1 MALIE
6 ASRGAARDLARNRS
20 AAALAARI
28 GARIGLVGLFSGTL
42 LLAALLLFSL
52 QPMFTKRV
60 LPILGGSPAVWSVAM
75 VVFQTLLL
83 AGYAYAHALTR
94 WLQPRAALATHVLV
108 LLAGF
113 VFLPVGIAKGFG
125 APPAEGEALWLIGLF
140 LASIGLPFFALSA
153 SAPLLQAWFA
163 RSGDARSADPYF
175 LYRASNVGSFAALLA
190 YPLLIEPLLGL
201 AAQARLWSL
210 GYAALSC
217 AVVACGLRL
226 RDNAPVATPSEAERA
241 VEAEPGRRLAWI
253 GLSAV
258 PSGLLVAAT
267 AHISTDVAA
276 IPLIWVVP
284 LALYLVSFILAFR
297 PVQSGSAK
305 TGLMLTGLQI
315 AGTVCAFAMVVLKQA
330 PFLLDLGL
338 TLGLLFV
345 NALIAH
351 RAVYALR
358 PSAARLTEFY
368 LCTSFGGMCGGIFA
382 ALVAPHLF
390 SGVYEYPLLLA
401 AALLCRP
408 GVTAGGLQAVVRE
421 ASRSAV
427 LLAGAVLAA
436 LIATV
441 ARGPQLGIEV
451 LMACL
456 VLALA
461 ADWRSPAR
469 AALVGLAV
477 GVGCFVLQAVVMAQG
492 GNHRSF
498 FGVHRVYASP
508 EGGFR
513 LLLHG
518 TTVHGAM
525 RLRDDEG
532 RAVTG
537 RPVPATYYAPGG
549 PLSDVFEISRRA
561 NGSIPT
567 VSVVGLGAGSLAC
580 HARDGEAWTFYE
592 IDPVVIRLA
601 QDAKT
606 FRFLSECAPD
616 ARIVQGDARLTLAD
630 RPEHARVLIV
640 DAFSSDAIPI
650 HLLTHEALAIDFA
663 HLDAQ
668 GLLAFHISNR
678 DFDLGPVLARLA
690 AERGL
695 TLLRRLDPPKQ
706 PSVGYAHS
714 PSDVVLMSRDPTV
727 IREAKAMGWRA
738 VSPDMSRR
746 PWSDD
751 YANAL
756 GAMLDRWRGARPPF
770 AP

>member
-1 MALIE
+1 MAFVE
-6 ASRGAARDLARNRS
+6 ASRGGPRGGS
-20 AAALAARI
+20 VSALAART
-28 GARIGLVGLFSGTL
+28 ASRIGLVGLFSATL

-75 VVFQTLLL
+75 VVFQALLL

-94 WLQPRAALATHVLV
+94 WLRPRAALATHVLV

-113 VFLPVGIAKGFG
+113 VFLPVAVAQGYG
-125 APPAEGEALWLIGLF
+125 APPAEGEALWLIGLMF
-140 LASIGLPFFALSA
+140 ASIGLPFFALSA

-175 LYRASNVGSFAALLA
+175 LYRASNAGSFAALLV
-190 YPLLIEPLLGL
+190 YPLLVEPLLGL
-201 AAQARLWSL
+201 DAQARLWSL
-210 GYAALSC
+210 GYAALTC

-226 RDNAPVATPSEAERA
+226 RDGAPAAAPSEAETVA
-241 VEAEPGRRLAWI
+241 EAGPGRRLAWI

-276 IPLIWVVP
+276 IPLLWVVP

-297 PVQSGSAK
+297 PARPGRSWAGPVLA
-305 TGLMLTGLQI
+305 GLQI
-315 AGTVCAFAMVVLKQA
+315 AGTGGAFAATLLKQT

-358 PSAARLTEFY
+358 PPVARLTEFY
-368 LCTSFGGMCGGIFA
+368 LCTSLGGMVGGIFA
-382 ALVAPHLF
+382 ALVAPRLF

-408 GVTAGGLQAVVRE
+408 GVTAGGLPALTRE

-427 LLAGAVLAA
+427 LLVGSILVAMLAMVSA
-436 LIATV
+436 
-441 ARGPQLGIEV
+441 GPQLGTG
-451 LMACL
+451 
-456 VLALA
+456 VLALGLALSFA
-461 ADWRSPAR
+461 AGWRSPAR
-469 AALVGLAV
+469 AALVGVSL
-477 GVGCFVLQAVVMAQG
+477 GIGCIVLQATVIAEG

-498 FGVHRVYASP
+498 FGVHRVNTSP
-508 EGGFR
+508 DGRFR
-513 LLLHG
+513 LLSHG
-518 TTVHGAM
+518 TTIHGAM
-525 RLRDDEG
+525 RLREEDG
-532 RAVTG
+532 TVSTG

-549 PLSDVFEISRRA
+549 PLSDVLAISRRV
-561 NGSIPT
+561 NGPLPA

-580 HARDGEAWTFYE
+580 HADAGERWTFYE

-601 QDAKT
+601 RDANT
-606 FRFLSECAPD
+606 FRFLSGCAPE
-616 ARIVQGDARLTLAD
+616 ARIVQGDARLTLAAQSGK
-630 RPEHARVLIV
+630 ARVLII
-640 DAFSSDAIPI
+640 DAFSSDSIPI
-650 HLLTHEALAIDFA
+650 HLLTREALAIDLA
-663 HLDAQ
+663 HLDAH

-678 DFDLGPVLARLA
+678 HFDLRHVLARLA
-690 AERGL
+690 AEQGL
-695 TLLRRLDPPKQ
+695 TLLRRHDPAK
-706 PSVGYAHS
+706 PSDGYARS
-714 PSDVVLMSRDPTV
+714 PSGVVLMTRDPSA
-727 IREAKAMGWRA
+727 IREAQALNWQIVA
-738 VSPDMSRR
+738 PDMARR

-751 YANAL
+751 YANPL
-756 GAMLDRWRGARPPF
+756 EAMRDRWRDPLPSAL
-770 AP
+770 

>member
-1 MALIE
+1 MAFVGT
-6 ASRGAARDLARNRS
+6 SREQEQDGSSIPPAV
-20 AAALAARI
+20 RI
-28 GARIGLVGLFSGTL
+28 AGRIGLVGLFSGTL
-42 LLAALLLFSL
+42 GLAAVLLFSL

-75 VVFQTLLL
+75 VVFQALLL

-94 WLQPRAALATHVLV
+94 WLRPQAALATHVLV
-108 LLAGF
+108 LLTGF
-113 VFLPVGIAKGFG
+113 LFLPVTLATGFK

-175 LYRASNVGSFAALLA
+175 LYRASNAGSFAALLA
-190 YPLLIEPLLGL
+190 YPLLMEPLLGL
-201 AAQARLWSL
+201 DAQSRLWSL
-210 GYAALSC
+210 GYGALTC

-226 RDNAPVATPSEAERA
+226 RNSAPVAASVESEPATDA
-241 VEAEPGRRLAWI
+241 KPGHRLAWI
-253 GLSAV
+253 ALSAV

-297 PVQSGSAK
+297 PERPGQVQAGR
-305 TGLMLTGLQI
+305 LLTGLQI
-315 AGTVCAFAMVVLKQA
+315 AGTVAALAVVVLKQT

-351 RAVYALR
+351 RAVYTLR
-358 PSAARLTEFY
+358 PPAARLTEFY

-382 ALVAPHLF
+382 ALVAPYLF

-408 GVTAGGLQAVVRE
+408 GVSAGGLP
-421 ASRSAV
+421 AV
-427 LLAGAVLAA
+427 LRQAGRAAFPLAGALLAA
-436 LIATV
+436 SLATV
-441 ARGPQLGIEV
+441 VRGPQSGIEV
-451 LMACL
+451 LMVCL
-456 VLALA
+456 ALALA

-469 AALVGLAV
+469 AALVGIALGIA
-477 GVGCFVLQAVVMAQG
+477 CLLLQAVVMAQG

-498 FGVHRVYASP
+498 FGVHRVHASP
-508 EGGFR
+508 DGRFR
-513 LLLHG
+513 LLVHG

-525 RLRDDEG
+525 RLRDADD

-537 RPVPATYYAPGG
+537 RPVPATYYAPGT
-549 PLSDVFEISRRA
+549 PLSDVFTISRRT
-561 NGSIPT
+561 NGLIPS

-580 HARDGEAWTFYE
+580 HAQDGETWTFYE
-592 IDPVVIRLA
+592 LDPVVIRLA
-601 QDAKT
+601 RDPNS
-606 FRFLSECAPD
+606 FRFLSECTPD
-616 ARIVQGDARLTLAD
+616 ARIVQGDARLTLSD
-630 RPEHARVLIV
+630 RAGQARVLIV

-650 HLLTHEALAIDFA
+650 HLLTREALAVDLA

-668 GLLAFHISNR
+668 GLVAFHISNR
-678 DFDLGPVLARLA
+678 DFNLRDVLARLA
-690 AERGL
+690 AERNL
-695 TLLRRLDPPKQ
+695 TLLQRRDPPKH
-706 PSVGYAHS
+706 PSAGYAHA
-714 PSDVVLMSRDPTV
+714 PSDVVLMSRDAAV
-727 IREAKAMGWRA
+727 IREAVSMGWSVVA
-738 VSPDMSRR
+738 PDMSRR

-756 GAMLDRWRGARPPF
+756 EAMRDRWR
-770 AP
+770 APLPATP

>member
-1 MALIE
+1 MAFIG
-6 ASRGAARDLARNRS
+6 ASRGAARGGPAS
-20 AAALAARI
+20 ALAARL
-28 GARIGLVGLFSGTL
+28 GFRIGLVGLFSGTL

-60 LPILGGSPAVWSVAM
+60 LPILGGTPAVWSVAM
-75 VVFQTLLL
+75 VVFQALLL

-108 LLAGF
+108 LLAGV
-113 VFLPVGIAKGFG
+113 VFLPVGMAKGFG

-175 LYRASNVGSFAALLA
+175 LYRASNIGSFAALLA

-201 AAQARLWSL
+201 DAQARLWSL
-210 GYAALSC
+210 GYAAMTC

-226 RDNAPVATPSEAERA
+226 RNAAPVAAP
-241 VEAEPGRRLAWI
+241 VEAELTVEASPRRRLAWI

-258 PSGLLVAAT
+258 PSALLVAAT

-297 PVQSGSAK
+297 PAQPGPDR
-305 TGLMLTGLQI
+305 TGRLLSGLQI
-315 AGTVCAFAMVVLKQA
+315 AGTGCAFAVVVFKQT

-345 NALIAH
+345 NALMAH

-358 PSAARLTEFY
+358 PPAARLTEFY

-408 GVTAGGLQAVVRE
+408 GVTAGGLPAVLRE
-421 ASRSAV
+421 ARRSAV
-427 LLAGAVLAA
+427 PLIGAFLAA
-436 LIATV
+436 LLALV

-451 LMACL
+451 LMVCL
-456 VLALA
+456 VLTLA

-469 AALVGLAV
+469 ASLVGIAIGVACLA
-477 GVGCFVLQAVVMAQG
+477 LQAAVMAEG

-498 FGVHRVYASP
+498 FGVHRVYTSP
-508 EGGFR
+508 DGQFR
-513 LLLHG
+513 LLVHG
-518 TTVHGAM
+518 TTIHGAM

-532 RAVTG
+532 RASTG
-537 RPVPATYYAPGG
+537 RPVPATYFAPGG
-549 PLSDVFEISRRA
+549 PLSDVFEISRRV
-561 NGSIPT
+561 NGAIPA

-580 HARDGEAWTFYE
+580 HARAGEAWTFYE

-601 QDAKT
+601 QDANT
-606 FRFLSECAPD
+606 FHFLSECAPD
-616 ARIVQGDARLTLAD
+616 ARVVQGDARLTLSG
-630 RPEHARVLIV
+630 RTEQARVLVV

-650 HLLTHEALAIDFA
+650 HLLTREALAIDFA

-678 DFDLGPVLARLA
+678 DFSLSHVLARLA
-690 AERGL
+690 AERDL
-695 TLLRRLDPPKQ
+695 TLLQRLDPPRQ
-706 PSVGYAHS
+706 PSVGFAHS
-714 PSDVVLMSRDPTV
+714 PSEVVLMSRDPAV
-727 IREAKAMGWRA
+727 VREAKAMGWRA
-738 VSPDMSRR
+738 VTPDLSRR

-756 GAMLDRWRGARPPF
+756 EAMRDRWRELLTSAR
-770 AP
+770 